1 MKKFIKHYRNPNEK
15 DFNYPLINRECDG
28 SLVDYIVDCCKSLEV
43 LEYIT
48 FTGYEYID
56 DESKI
61 DTSEYISARAR
72 GRLKN
77 ENIKRFMLL
86 DDTRCAELRLRF
98 HLECDGESADIV
110 KKILVPI
117 PDADMYYLIKG
128 TRYLLMYQIVD
139 NSTYTTK
146 KNLTLKTMMP
156 VPVQMSIEKFND
168 IDDVQFYAPLYT
180 IQLFKKSM
188 NILLFYFARYGFD
201 KTLVYF
207 SLDRL
212 FRMVSEPDREN
223 KDVITFSINSK
234 LFLEVNRK
242 FFEKYQYVR
251 TMVVMMLD
259 LMNTRMSME
268 TLNDKEYWVTYIG
281 AIGTANK
288 NKQFEKGLGT
298 LTLFDRML
306 DDTTKKILKVHPM
319 HKHDIYAIL
328 RWMIMQFDNLR
339 KKDNLDLNNR
349 RLRCN
354 EYIAALLTTTLSE
367 RVNRVIS
374 MGAKATMAKV
384 KDIFKFPGDILITQL
399 HKSGLLRFDDRVNDM
414 DFFSKIRVTL
424 KGPNSLGGT
433 NENNISAKYRG
444 VDPSYIGRI
453 DLNVCGTSDPGTGAV
468 LTPACKTDGLY
479 FNAEHEPEDFKYEL
493 DKDIYESI
501 IKQAEAIYVGGT
513 FDTMEDYFD
522 YHVSI
527 ADAEDAL
534 TSNMKINNIHL
545 IDISTQPK
553 PIEEMVDEL
562 DDDDIDDI
570 IDIEE

>member
-328 RWMIMQFDNLR
+328 RWI
-339 KKDNLDLNNR
+339 
-349 RLRCN
+349 
-354 EYIAALLTTTLSE
+354 
-367 RVNRVIS
+367 
-374 MGAKATMAKV
+374 
-384 KDIFKFPGDILITQL
+384 
-399 HKSGLLRFDDRVNDM
+399 
-414 DFFSKIRVTL
+414 
-424 KGPNSLGGT
+424 
-433 NENNISAKYRG
+433 KYF
-444 VDPSYIGRI
+444 VP
-453 DLNVCGTSDPGTGAV
+453 
-468 LTPACKTDGLY
+468 
-479 FNAEHEPEDFKYEL
+479 
-493 DKDIYESI
+493 
-501 IKQAEAIYVGGT
+501 
-513 FDTMEDYFD
+513 
-522 YHVSI
+522 
-527 ADAEDAL
+527 
-534 TSNMKINNIHL
+534 
-545 IDISTQPK
+545 
-553 PIEEMVDEL
+553 PIW
-562 DDDDIDDI
+562 
-570 IDIEE
+570 